1 MCTIILSI
9 FSTLSGL
16 LFRSKRKRRLSIGGN
31 SLDTSI
37 KKGKSHDM
45 ELMSINVTENV
56 SYERVHVPEDHVIS
70 HDTSSK
76 KGKTQNTELKS
87 INVTENVSYERVHVP
102 EDHVIYDTITD
113 GAVDLKRPHPPPANE
128 GDMYIE
134 AATPP
139 YSNLPSPF
147 PPLPPFNSS
156 VLPPSLP
163 SPSYHHSP
171 APSRSPLSSPPPS
184 STPSTLPLHSG
195 LPQPPFHHHT
205 QPISVASFHDHV
217 HTMHMNGNKGF
228 QSEYRQVRCP

>member
-1 MCTIILSI
+1 
-9 FSTLSGL
+9 
-16 LFRSKRKRRLSIGGN
+16 
-31 SLDTSI
+31 
-37 KKGKSHDM
+37 M

-56 SYERVHVPEDHVIS
+56 SYERVHVPEDRVIS
-70 HDTSSK
+70 HDASIK
-76 KGKTQNTELKS
+76 KGNTELTS

-134 AATPP
+134 EATPP
-139 YSNLPSPF
+139 YSNLPSPSL
-147 PPLPPFNSS
+147 PLPAFNSS

-163 SPSYHHSP
+163 SPSYHHPPVLS
-171 APSRSPLSSPPPS
+171 SSPLSSPPPS
-184 STPSTLPLHSG
+184 STSSTLPLQSG

-205 QPISVASFHDHV
+205 QPINVASFHDHV